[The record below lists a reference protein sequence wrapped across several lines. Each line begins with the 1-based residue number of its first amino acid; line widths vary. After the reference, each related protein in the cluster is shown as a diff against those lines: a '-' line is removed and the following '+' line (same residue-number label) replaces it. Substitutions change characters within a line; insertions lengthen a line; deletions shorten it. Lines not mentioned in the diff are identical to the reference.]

1 MKDEEFEELVS
12 NGNPSVA
19 VISPCKLKGD
29 IKNVLQ
35 IDLGNEKYNKR
46 YLQVASGRGT
56 SKKDIC

>member
-29 IKNVLQ
+29 IKMFCKLTWEMKSIIRDTCKWPRN
-35 IDLGNEKYNKR
+35 
-46 YLQVASGRGT
+46 
-56 SKKDIC
+56 